1 MASGDYYEV
10 LGVPKGASA
19 EEIRKAYRGLAR
31 KLHPDVNKAPDAQRR
46 FTEVQ
51 KAYDVLS
58 DEKKRALYDQFG
70 EAAFE
75 AGGPPS
81 GHSAGT
87 RSGRRATAA
96 ESMNPEEL
104 DEFFESVFGG
114 RPSGFGGVGGAGG
127 MGGGFGRRGGASRAE
142 AEPVRQTIEV
152 TFEQVADGGTQSL
165 RLSEG
170 GRSRTIEVKVPRG
183 IEHGASLRVRGAAS
197 GRDVILGVNV
207 RPHELFLR
215 GGLDNP
221 GRGLDLY
228 LYLPL
233 TFAESALGATVK
245 VPTPSGAVDLTV
257 PAGVASGQRLRLRS
271 KGLSDEEGRVGDL
284 YAVVRI
290 VPPTTPLDDAEREA
304 LLRMSERGGSPRV
317 GGAWRA
323 DGEQGRRV

>member
-1 MASGDYYEV
+1 MASSDYYEV

-19 EEIRKAYRGLAR
+19 EEIRKAYRALAR
-31 KLHPDVNKAPDAQRR
+31 KFHPDVNKAPDAQRR

-75 AGGPPS
+75 AGGPPP

-87 RSGRRATAA
+87 RGGRRAATAQ
-96 ESMNPEEL
+96 SMDPEEL

-114 RPSGFGGVGGAGG
+114 RPSGFGG

-142 AEPVRQTIEV
+142 VEPVRQTIDV
-152 TFEQVADGGTQSL
+152 TFDQVVRGGTQSL

-183 IEHGASLRVRGAAS
+183 IEHGASLRVRGAAG
-197 GRDVILGVNV
+197 GRDVILGINLL
-207 RPHELFLR
+207 PHELFLR

-221 GRGLDLY
+221 GKGLDLY

-290 VPPTTPLDDAEREA
+290 VPPVAPLEDAERKA
-304 LLRMSERGGSPRV
+304 LRRMSERGASPRS
-317 GGAWRA
+317 GGAWR
-323 DGEQGRRV
+323 DGGTSTPRV

>member
-19 EEIRKAYRGLAR
+19 EEIRKAYRALAR
-31 KLHPDVNKAPDAQRR
+31 KFHPDVNKAPDAQRR

-58 DEKKRALYDQFG
+58 DEKKRSLYDQFG

-75 AGGPPS
+75 AGGPPP

-87 RSGRRATAA
+87 RGGRRAGAA
-96 ESMNPEEL
+96 QSMDPEEL

-114 RPSGFGGVGGAGG
+114 RPSGFGGVGG
-127 MGGGFGRRGGASRAE
+127 GFGRRGGAARAE
-142 AEPVRQTIEV
+142 AEPVRQNIDV
-152 TFEQVADGGTQSL
+152 TFEQVSKGGTQSL
-165 RLSEG
+165 RVSEG
-170 GRSRTIEVKVPRG
+170 GRARTIEVKVPKG
-183 IEHGASLRVRGAAS
+183 IEQGASLRVRGAAG
-197 GRDVILGVNV
+197 GRDVILGVNLV
-207 RPHELFLR
+207 PHELFLR

-221 GRGLDLY
+221 GKGLDLY

-245 VPTPSGAVDLTV
+245 VPTPSGAVDLRV

-284 YAVVRI
+284 YAVVRV
-290 VPPTTPLDDAEREA
+290 VPPASPPDADEREM
-304 LLRMSERGGSPRV
+304 LRKLSERGASPRAGQGWPA
-317 GGAWRA
+317 GGAP
-323 DGEQGRRV
+323 GGGS

>member
-19 EEIRKAYRGLAR
+19 DEIRKAYRALAR

-75 AGGPPS
+75 AGGPPP

-87 RSGRRATAA
+87 RGGRRATATQ
-96 ESMNPEEL
+96 SMDPEEL

-114 RPSGFGGVGGAGG
+114 RPSGFGGVGG
-127 MGGGFGRRGGASRAE
+127 GFGRRGGASRVE
-142 AEPVRQTIEV
+142 AEPVRQTIDV
-152 TFEQVADGGTQSL
+152 TFEQVARGGTQSL
-165 RLSEG
+165 RVSEG
-170 GRSRTIEVKVPRG
+170 GRARTLEVKVPRG
-183 IEHGASLRVRGAAS
+183 IEQGASLRVRGAAD
-197 GRDVILGVNV
+197 GRDVILGINLL
-207 RPHELFLR
+207 PHELFLR

-221 GRGLDLY
+221 GKGLDLY

-257 PAGVASGQRLRLRS
+257 PAGVASGQRLRLKS
-271 KGLSDEEGRVGDL
+271 KGLSDDEGRMGDL

-290 VPPTTPLDDAEREA
+290 VPPAAPVEEAEREA
-304 LLRMSERGGSPRV
+304 LKRMSERGPSPRA

-323 DGEQGRRV
+323 GGV